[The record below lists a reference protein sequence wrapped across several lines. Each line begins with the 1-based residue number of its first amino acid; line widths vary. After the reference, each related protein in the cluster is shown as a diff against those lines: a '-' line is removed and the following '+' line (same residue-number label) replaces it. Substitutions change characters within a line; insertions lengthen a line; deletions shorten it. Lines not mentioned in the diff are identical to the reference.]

1 MDGDSNNIQQ
11 QAPQAQPQ
19 ASQQAPVAT
28 GSDNSLLMGI
38 LAYIGI
44 LVLIPLFV
52 AKGNTFVQF
61 HVRQGLVLF
70 VIEIIVYVVG
80 EMMWGLY
87 PILSLVNLAMLV
99 LSIIGIINVV
109 QKKEAELPLLGQFS
123 KHIPL

>member
-1 MDGDSNNIQQ
+1 MDGDSNNTQQ
-11 QAPQAQPQ
+11 QQQAQPQ
-19 ASQQAPVAT
+19 VPEQAPAAA

-52 AKGNTFVQF
+52 AKGNAFVQF

-109 QKKEAELPLLGQFS
+109 QKKEAELPLVGQLA
-123 KHIPL
+123 KHIPV